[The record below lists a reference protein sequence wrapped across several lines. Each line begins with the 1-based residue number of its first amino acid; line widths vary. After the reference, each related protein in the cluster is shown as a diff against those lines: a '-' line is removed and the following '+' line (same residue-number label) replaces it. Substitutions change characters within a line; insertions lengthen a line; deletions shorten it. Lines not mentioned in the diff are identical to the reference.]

1 MTSQINYNAINASY
15 PIAGQDNDSQ
25 GFRDNFSAIQIAL
38 TTASNEITNLQLYGA
53 QTNKTNDFNGNKIT
67 GAVLAGNSPL
77 ADGYSG
83 VYNWGTN
90 GNLVSSP
97 TTSTITIT
105 YGNADYIIS
114 QANTSTQY
122 NFTNWPGPG
131 KLGKVTLEIQPSV
144 TNTNITFVSGV
155 STTVRP
161 DNATVYSSN
170 GFTVTTTST
179 QIWDIWTTDSGANLY
194 VQLKGLW
201 SNAV

>member
-67 GAVLAGNSPL
+67 GAVLAGNSSL

-105 YGNADYIIS
+105 YGSADYIIS

-122 NFTNWPGPG
+122 NFTNWPAQG

-161 DNATVYSSN
+161 DNSTVYSPN